1 MSTTIKSFLEEQKRN
16 LSVKTNEGTQ
26 RRLSSL
32 TKEAHTKGARHM
44 EEVNKFIKFIN
55 EKFEEMEQDRKE
67 KERQISELKNE
78 GKSLNYK
85 MEKMER
91 SLDRHE

>member
-1 MSTTIKSFLEEQKRN
+1 
-16 LSVKTNEGTQ
+16 
-26 RRLSSL
+26 
-32 TKEAHTKGARHM
+32 M

-78 GKSLNYK
+78 GKTLN
-85 MEKMER
+85 
-91 SLDRHE
+91 